1 MPRSPISPSPRMGG
15 ACSLLLKKSIRN
27 CAARRTYN
35 HTVQTLQVDLGPASY
50 AITIGS
56 GLLTDRNLL
65 NAQIPGRDLL
75 IVTNTTVAKLYL
87 AKLTGSF
94 SQRHI
99 AECILPDGEQHK
111 TLQTAGWVLD
121 ALVANK
127 MNRDATVLAL
137 GGGVVGDIA
146 GFAASC
152 YQRGIGYVQ
161 MPTTLLAQVDSSVGG
176 KTGVNHSGGKNLIG
190 AFYQPQAVIA
200 DTDALSTLPDREFNS
215 GLAEVIKHGVV
226 WDPMLFTWLEKT
238 ISQLLARDTEAL
250 TYAIGRSCEIKA
262 TVVARDEREHNL
274 RAILNFGHTF
284 GHAIEAATSYETYLH
299 GEAVAL
305 GMLIA
310 ADLSQRL
317 GLIDAAIK
325 DRVHEI
331 LTRANLPTEAPRIG
345 AAKALEL
352 MQMDKKVL
360 AGTVRLVLLEKL
372 GRAIVTG
379 DYSQAALEATLKEY
393 FS

>member
-1 MPRSPISPSPRMGG
+1 MAAGSNWSLRKSTTSCGG
-15 ACSLLLKKSIRN
+15 RKLKCS
-27 CAARRTYN
+27 YN
-35 HTVQTLQVDLGPASY
+35 HTVQTLQVDLGASSY
-50 AITIGS
+50 PITIGS

-65 NAQIPGRDLL
+65 DSQIPGRDLL

-190 AFYQPQAVIA
+190 AFYQPLAVIA
-200 DTDALSTLPDREFNS
+200 DTDTLASLPDRELRA
-215 GLAEVIKHGVV
+215 GLAEVIKYGCV
-226 WDPMLFTWLEKT
+226 WDPLLFDWLDNNTPK
-238 ISQLLARDTEAL
+238 LLARDADAL
-250 TYAIGRSCEIKA
+250 TYAIGRSCAIKA
-262 TVVARDEREHNL
+262 TVVAKYEREQNL

-284 GHAIEAATSYETYLH
+284 AHAIEAATGYETYLH
-299 GEAVAL
+299 GEAVGL

-310 ADLSQRL
+310 ADLSHRL
-317 GLIDAAIK
+317 GMLDAVILE
-325 DRVHEI
+325 RIREI
-331 LTRANLPTEAPRIG
+331 LRKAGLPTTAPRIG
-345 AAKALEL
+345 AARALEL

-360 AGTVRLVLLEKL
+360 GGAVRLVLIEKL
-372 GRAIVTG
+372 GRAIVTA
-379 DYSQAALEATLKEY
+379 DYNQAALDATL
-393 FS
+393 